1 MSEIKSEYLH
11 ILKIIYQDLLLH
23 LMMRVVYV
31 FTIFVSS
38 FFSKIALPHRHFRKI
53 LICYEV
59 YIY

>member
-11 ILKIIYQDLLLH
+11 IPKDNLSRFAFTFNDEGCLC
-23 LMMRVVYV
+23 

-38 FFSKIALPHRHFRKI
+38 FSKIALPHRHFRKI